1 MNPLFRFTFA
11 LVAVAAFFVNIP
23 ARATQHIWEV
33 TSTNHGQTYAYGSE
47 QSRAWKMLSPN
58 NHLALFT
65 TYTNEPFANG
75 SNIRYDT
82 FTFNF
87 PQVKMGSDGETFF
100 YHASNGLNLPVAAK
114 RPGFLGISQIKL
126 LPTAFLRVR
135 KVHGYLTMT
144 LIVGDAPLETNPH
157 TEIGF
162 QH

>member
-1 MNPLFRFTFA
+1 MNRFVRATLA
-11 LVAVAAFFVNIP
+11 LVLAAVLFGHLPAHAA
-23 ARATQHIWEV
+23 QHVWEV
-33 TSTNHGQTYAYGSE
+33 TSPNHGQTYAYGSE
-47 QSRAWKMLSPN
+47 QSRTWKMVPPA

-75 SNIRYDT
+75 SNIRYDN

-87 PQVKMGSDGETFF
+87 PQVKMGPDGETFF

-144 LIVGDAPLETNPH
+144 LIIGDAPLETNPH
-157 TEIGF
+157 TEIGI